1 MKFIEYAETVSS
13 IKNEGGCEVEIDVK
27 RDEGVVT
34 IWLTNDDQK
43 DETLQSWLKE
53 RYPLWRAQKLMPVVY
68 HSGREDLYENTLA
81 LLRHNRRVSAQREL
95 AEDHK
100 LQKGR
105 LATR

>member
-1 MKFIEYAETVSS
+1 MLCRVKTKDFLFLGYSKTDCYFD
-13 IKNEGGCEVEIDVK
+13 NCEC
-27 RDEGVVT
+27 
-34 IWLTNDDQK
+34 
-43 DETLQSWLKE
+43 
-53 RYPLWRAQKLMPVVY
+53 MPVVF